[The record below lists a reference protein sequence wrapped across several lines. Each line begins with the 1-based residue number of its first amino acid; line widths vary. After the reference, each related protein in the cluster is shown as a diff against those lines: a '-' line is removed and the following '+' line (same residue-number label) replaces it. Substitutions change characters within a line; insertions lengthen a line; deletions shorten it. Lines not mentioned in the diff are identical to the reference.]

1 MAKTPGKRH
10 SGPKKEPV
18 VIDLDR
24 DDVKHID
31 ETAESTDGTPESD
44 LAAKDYGAGEKG
56 EKPDEGTDSAPD
68 QASPGEAE
76 TAGAWQEEELARE
89 EARAEESE
97 SEAELAAKDYGA
109 GDDNDQGEEPAA
121 ARADEMA
128 GHAPG
133 RPAQRSAV
141 LPAVGGGIVGALVA
155 LTLAGGASYL
165 GLLPSGGGNA
175 NTEIAQVRAELL
187 AMNDR
192 LAADEAASREEI
204 PPGVSRALDEAR
216 GGIDSLTR
224 SIGSLQGEVDDL
236 KQALSAG
243 VTAAGGDAL
252 SEGALARLEALENR
266 LGELAGTVEAA
277 NQLAR
282 DAAGKAEQA
291 AGDAAKAADAANEA
305 GAEAASIGSRLDTLA
320 SDVAALAGKVSEG
333 SGQSEVARA
342 IAATALKSAIDRG
355 SPFMGELETF
365 ASVAGTSPAIEAL
378 RALAAGGVP
387 TRGEISEEAA
397 AAAYAMIGAAEAP
410 PADASLLDR
419 LASSARSLVK
429 VRPTGDVEGESAAA
443 IAARMESAVQRG
455 DYAKALEE
463 YETLPEASKQA
474 GAAFA
479 ARIKARMEAD
489 RLVDDVLSSALRT
502 QE

>member
-31 ETAESTDGTPESD
+31 ETAESADVTPESD
-44 LAAKDYGAGEKG
+44 LAAKDYGAGETARM
-56 EKPDEGTDSAPD
+56 PDEGADGAPD
-68 QASPGEAE
+68 QASAGEAGA
-76 TAGAWQEEELARE
+76 AGPLQEEESTRE

-109 GDDNDQGEEPAA
+109 GHDNGQGEKPAAVQADEPAG
-121 ARADEMA
+121 R
-128 GHAPG
+128 APG
-133 RPAQRSAV
+133 KPAQRSAV

-155 LTLAGGASYL
+155 LAVAGGASYL
-165 GLLPSGGGNA
+165 GFLPSGGGNA
-175 NTEIAQVRAELL
+175 SAEIAQVKAELS
-187 AMNDR
+187 AMSDR

-204 PPGVSRALDEAR
+204 PAGVSQALDEAR
-216 GGIDSLTR
+216 GGIDSLTK

-236 KQALSAG
+236 KQAISAG
-243 VTAAGGDAL
+243 ATATGGDAL
-252 SEGALARLEALENR
+252 PEGAIARLEALENR
-266 LGELAGTVEAA
+266 IGELAGTVEAA
-277 NQLAR
+277 NQTAR
-282 DAAGKAEQA
+282 DAAGKVEQA
-291 AGDAAKAADAANEA
+291 AGDAAKAADAASEA
-305 GAEAASIGSRLDTLA
+305 AAATASIGSRLDTLE

-365 ASVAGTSPAIEAL
+365 ASVAGETPAIEAL
-378 RALAAGGVP
+378 RTMAAGGVP

-419 LASSARSLVK
+419 LASSAKSLVK

-463 YETLPEASKQA
+463 YETLPEAAKQA

-489 RLVDDVLSSALRT
+489 KLVDDVLSSAFRT